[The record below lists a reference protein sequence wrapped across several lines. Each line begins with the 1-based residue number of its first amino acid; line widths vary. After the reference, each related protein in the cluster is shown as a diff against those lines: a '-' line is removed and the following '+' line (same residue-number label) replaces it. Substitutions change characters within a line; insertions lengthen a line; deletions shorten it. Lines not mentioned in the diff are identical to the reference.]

1 MAEYT
6 LYGKRKICY
15 TEPNDFMDIQGI
27 GSDPL
32 YKRYDSVYSV
42 VEKYIS
48 PEHRDFLAHPI
59 YSSKEDKI
67 VWYVKEWTDA
77 PMAYHD
83 LTDLEKERYEAVKN
97 ETVSEYR
104 KVCDSLSG
112 EDRQILAGAIKY
124 IDDDFLFC
132 FDDKVVLIAWGMK
145 ADSKRHDVRG
155 SILYDLQLQEKYKIR
170 FIPGEQGILKDKLSG
185 SISRIAGAV
194 LTKNDIPEII
204 ANEGYIFKGWE
215 PEPIGMAVNQPMT
228 FKALYDRC
236 PAPAPDPEPKNVP
249 EPEFEQN
256 HVTEQSPEPVDIPL
270 PEPQKYV
277 TCRFVSG
284 DYGHIDGRT
293 SFTVPQGYLI
303 SDSDIPEVKPI
314 RGYRFIGW
322 NENPSGKILDE
333 DTEFV
338 ARYEH
343 REPWYR
349 RIWLWFIGSGCLK
362 WLLWILL
369 SLLILIALLCL
380 LKGCDGIDWCNR
392 VKPADKIETTDGRII
407 DDNGPIKGIVGDDG
421 KLPDSPVVAP
431 IIGDDGQM
439 PPIIENPGAPDII
452 GNRLNIYFENADVD
466 LDAFAVSLSE
476 AYPSGVCQI
485 IGGDR
490 NIPMLQILIP
500 ENMRDA
506 IRESLP
512 GKLPDYNFFVVDEA
526 IFTINGQSGGA
537 VENVGWHLQAINLR
551 EAWSVTKGS
560 RDIIIGIVDDGID
573 AGHDLLKR
581 KIVKPYNVFTQ
592 DNRLSTGEGH
602 GTHVAGLAAG
612 SDRMFDEGISGVAPK
627 CRIMPVQ
634 VFDNGLCTF
643 SSLTSGI
650 MYAIHKGANVV
661 NVSVGPDF
669 SGLDILPIADQNQIA
684 RTQFKN
690 EERVWR
696 RVIEVAEEHNAIIVF
711 AAGNDNILASIS
723 PSNRTDFTVNVAAVD
738 MSIRGTDFTN
748 YGSGSNISAPGK
760 DIASSV
766 PVNQYAVYDGTSMA
780 APIVAGTVA
789 LMKSLDEDI
798 SVSDVLAI
806 LQSTGRPVSDDVP
819 PMVQADAALVALK
832 TGNIPSGPGDVTG
845 PSEDDDVTGD
855 GGSAGKDSGQ
865 QDDSWQEDVPSGP
878 DAPAEISSPDDHDPG
893 NGTDYDAIRRLIE
906 EYKKKIEELEKLL
919 PENQ

>member
-1 MAEYT
+1 MAEFT
-6 LYGKRKICY
+6 LYGKRKICN
-15 TEPNDFMDIQGI
+15 TEVLDFTDFQGI

-32 YKRYDSVYSV
+32 YKRFDSVYSV

-59 YSSKEDKI
+59 YSSNEDKI

-77 PMAYHD
+77 PVAYRD
-83 LTDLEKERYEAVKN
+83 LTGQEKERYEAIKN

-104 KVCDSLSG
+104 NVCDSLSG

-124 IDDDFLFC
+124 IDDNFLFC

-145 ADSKRHDVRG
+145 ADSKGHDVIG
-155 SILYDLQLQEKYKIR
+155 SIIYDLQLQEKLKIR
-170 FIPGEQGILKDKLSG
+170 FIPGEHGMLNDKVFG
-185 SISRIAGAV
+185 NISRIAGYV
-194 LTKNDIPEII
+194 LTRDDIPEII
-204 ANEGYIFKGWE
+204 ANEGYVFKGWE
-215 PEPIGMAVNQPMT
+215 PEPIGMTVSQAMT

-236 PAPAPDPEPKNVP
+236 PTPAPAP
-249 EPEFEQN
+249 EPEVEQN
-256 HVTEQSPEPVDIPL
+256 HVTEPAPEHVDIPF

-277 TCRFVSG
+277 TCRFISG
-284 DYGHIDGRT
+284 DYGHIDGRA

-314 RGYRFIGW
+314 KGYRFMGW
-322 NENPSGKILDE
+322 NENPSGKTLYE
-333 DTEFV
+333 DTEF
-338 ARYEH
+338 AAIYEH
-343 REPWYR
+343 REPWHIR
-349 RIWLWFIGSGCLK
+349 MCRWFKDSGCLQ
-362 WLLWILL
+362 WLFWVLL
-369 SLLILIALLCL
+369 SLLILIALLCF
-380 LKGCDGIDWCNR
+380 LKGCDGIDWCNK
-392 VKPADKIETTDGRII
+392 VKSTDKIETTDGRII
-407 DDNGPIKGIVGDDG
+407 DDNGPITGIVGDDG
-421 KLPDSPVVAP
+421 SLPDNPGAAPVV
-431 IIGDDGQM
+431 GDDGQM
-439 PPIIENPGAPDII
+439 PPVIENPGAPDII
-452 GNRLNIYFENADVD
+452 GNRLNIYFESADVD

-476 AYPSGVCQI
+476 VYPSGECQI

-512 GKLPDYNFFVVDEA
+512 GKLPDYDFFVVDES
-526 IFTINGQSGGA
+526 IFTINGQPGGT

-650 MYAIHKGANVV
+650 MYAIHKGASVV

-669 SGLDILPIADQNQIA
+669 SGLDMLPIADQANIA
-684 RTQFKN
+684 KTQFKN
-690 EERVWR
+690 EEKVWR

-711 AAGNDNILASIS
+711 AAGNNNILASIS
-723 PSNRTDFTVNVAAVD
+723 PSNRSEHTVNVAAVD
-738 MSIRGTDFTN
+738 ISLKGTDFTN
-748 YGSGSNISAPGK
+748 YGRGSNISAPGK
-760 DIASSV
+760 EIASSV
-766 PVNQYAVYDGTSMA
+766 PVNEYAIYDGTSMA

-789 LMKSLDEDI
+789 LMKSIDEDI
-798 SVSDVLAI
+798 SVSEVLSI
-806 LQSTGRPVSDDVP
+806 LQHTGIPVSDYVP
-819 PMVQADAALVALK
+819 PMIQADAALTALV

-845 PSEDDDVTGD
+845 PSEGD
-855 GGSAGKDSGQ
+855 NITDNGGSPGKDSGQ
-865 QDDSWQEDVPSGP
+865 KDDSRQEDVPSES
-878 DAPAEISSPDDHDPG
+878 DTSVEVSTPDDRNPG
-893 NGTDYDAIRRLIE
+893 NVTDYDAIRRLIE
-906 EYKKKIEELEKLL
+906 EYKEKIKELEKLL